1 MKPFARTDLVG
12 KLRLC
17 FDLLT
22 SADRKKLGFIA
33 TFQVVL
39 AFLDLAGVACIGI
52 VTSLGIRSNANQS
65 PGDRVSRVMAF
76 LHLDTISLSR
86 QMLILGL
93 ASVFFLVTRTLLSVY
108 FTKKTIFFLSGR
120 AAEISK
126 VLLFKNFSQGILGVK
141 NQTTQKTIW
150 ALTSGVDIIAVG
162 ILATLV
168 SLTSDLAV
176 LVILLIGLAK
186 IDLMVTVMSISI
198 LGIAS
203 LCLTKMLQHKAKNL
217 GKDSSLIGIDV
228 NELIMDSVM
237 NFRELTV
244 SNRRGQYLTEIAGQR
259 SLLVRINSEI
269 SFLPY
274 VSKYVIEIVVIISVL
289 LVAGQQILFEDTTRA
304 IATLSV
310 FIVAGTRIGPAVL
323 RLQQSVLQIS
333 GNISK
338 VGPTLDLIE
347 DLKDIR
353 NEIQVNL
360 RDFNDHLEFSPA
372 VDVENLTFTYPGAT
386 SPALKDISFRIRP
399 GEHFAIVGPSGSGKS
414 TLIDLILGVLD
425 PFTNSVKIS
434 NMGPMAAINSSPG
447 AIAYVP
453 QDVYVTK
460 GTLAMNI
467 SRIHRELNST
477 EKNQLDS
484 VLKATQLEDLVA
496 ELSQGI
502 YASLGENGSRL
513 SGGQRQR
520 IGIARAL
527 FTNPRLVVLDEATS
541 ALDAETEEAISIAL
555 KLLHGE
561 VTFITIAHRLSTV
574 INSDRILY
582 LEDGK
587 MRHLGDFES
596 LRQSVPEFDQQ
607 AKLMGL

>member
-1 MKPFARTDLVG
+1 MKRLPRADLVG
-12 KLRLC
+12 KLKLC

-22 SADRKKLGFIA
+22 SADRKKLGLISSL
-33 TFQVVL
+33 QVVL

-52 VTSLGIRSNANQS
+52 ITSLGIRSNANQN
-65 PGDRVSRVMAF
+65 PGDRVSRVMTF
-76 LHLDTISLSR
+76 LHLDTISLGR

-186 IDLMVTVMSISI
+186 IDLAVTGMSISI

-203 LCLTKMLQHKAKNL
+203 LCLTKMLQHKAKTL
-217 GKDSSLIGIDV
+217 GKESSLIGIGV

-259 SLLVRINSEI
+259 SRLVRVNSEI

-274 VSKYVIEIVVIISVL
+274 VSKYVIETVVIVSVL

-347 DLKDIR
+347 ELKEVD
-353 NEIQVNL
+353 NEIRV
-360 RDFNDHLEFSPA
+360 DIKEFNSHLEFSPA
-372 VDVENLTFTYPGAT
+372 VEVKNLTFSYPGA
-386 SPALKDISFRIRP
+386 SEPALQNLSFRIQP

-414 TLIDLILGVLD
+414 TLIDLLLGVLD
-425 PFTNSVKIS
+425 PFIDSVKIS
-434 NMGPMAAINSSPG
+434 NMGPTDAINADPG

-467 SRIHRELNST
+467 SRINGELNGT
-477 EKNQLDS
+477 EKSQLDS

-496 ELSQGI
+496 TLPQGI
-502 YASLGENGSRL
+502 YANLGENGSRL

-527 FTNPRLVVLDEATS
+527 YTNPKLIVLDEATS
-541 ALDAETEEAISIAL
+541 ALDAETEEAISKAL
-555 KLLHGE
+555 RLLHGE

-582 LEDGK
+582 LENGK

-596 LRQSVPEFDQQ
+596 LRQSVPEFDSQ
-607 AKLMGL
+607 AKLMGI

>member
-1 MKPFARTDLVG
+1 VKPFARTDLVG

>member
-1 MKPFARTDLVG
+1 MKRLAKTDLVD
-12 KLRLC
+12 KLKLC
-17 FDLLT
+17 FGLLT
-22 SADRKKLGFIA
+22 AADRKKLWMISA
-33 TFQVVL
+33 FQVFL
-39 AFLDLAGVACIGI
+39 AFLDLAGVAAIGI
-52 VTSLGIRSNANQS
+52 VTSLGIRSNANQT
-65 PGDRVSRVMAF
+65 PGDRVSSVLTI
-76 LHLDTISLSR
+76 LHLDTLSLGT

-126 VLLFKNFSQGILGVK
+126 ILLFKNFSQGILGVK

-176 LVILLIGLAK
+176 LIILLIGLAK
-186 IDLMVTVMSISI
+186 IDLTVTLMSISI

-217 GKDSSLIGIDV
+217 GKDSSLISIRV

-259 SLLVRINSEI
+259 SRLVRVNSEI

-274 VSKYVIEIVVIISVL
+274 VSKYVIEIVVIVSML

-304 IATLSV
+304 LATLSV

-323 RLQQSVLQIS
+323 RLQQSALQIS
-333 GNISK
+333 GNIAK
-338 VGPTLDLIE
+338 VGPTLNLIRE
-347 DLKDIR
+347 LKNIR
-353 NEIQVNL
+353 NEIRV
-360 RDFNDHLEFSPA
+360 DVVEYHEHLEFLPA
-372 VDVENLTFTYPGAT
+372 VAVENLTFTYPGANA
-386 SPALKDISFRIRP
+386 PALENVSFRIQP

-425 PFTNSVKIS
+425 PFTDSVRIS
-434 NMGPMAAINSSPG
+434 NMGPMAAINASPG

-467 SRIHRELNST
+467 SRIHGELNST

-496 ELSQGI
+496 SLPEGI
-502 YASLGENGSRL
+502 YANLGENGSRL

-527 FTNPRLVVLDEATS
+527 YTKPKLVVLDEATS
-541 ALDAETEEAISIAL
+541 ALDAETEEAISRAL
-555 KLLHGE
+555 KLLHGD

-582 LEDGK
+582 LENGAV
-587 MRHLGDFES
+587 RHLGDFES
-596 LRQSVPEFDQQ
+596 LRQSVPEFDSQ